1 MPKVENLTKQ
11 VVENIQ
17 IDEGLVFVDYGETT
31 EMKVAPTRGGGEFVA
46 NATIRNIEFDGR
58 RGATAGTQL
67 IDEQDAT
74 LNVTSIC
81 ASQETL
87 ALAFPGATVES
98 DGSVIKNPRCGLIPE
113 TAYRKNITMFAR
125 LLNGKYKKITIYNPM
140 SEGGL
145 TVRAVPK
152 GEGEYALSLKAHYKT
167 DNLNGDLWKIENIDD
182 FSVGGATQ
190 TTQTTT

>member
-11 VVENIQ
+11 EVENIQ

-113 TAYRKNITMFAR
+113 TAYRKNITMFST
-125 LLNGKYKKITIYNPM
+125 KQFY
-140 SEGGL
+140 
-145 TVRAVPK
+145 
-152 GEGEYALSLKAHYKT
+152 
-167 DNLNGDLWKIENIDD
+167 
-182 FSVGGATQ
+182 
-190 TTQTTT
+190 

>member
-11 VVENIQ
+11 EVENIQ

-152 GEGEYALSLKAHYKT
+152 GEGEYALALKAHYKT

-182 FSVGGATQ
+182 FTVGSAAQ

>member
-11 VVENIQ
+11 EVENIQ

-31 EMKVAPTRGGGEFVA
+31 EMRVAPTRGGGEFVA
-46 NATIRNIEFDGR
+46 TATIRNIEFDGR
-58 RGATAGTQL
+58 RGATAGTQV
-67 IDEQDAT
+67 IDEQDAN

-81 ASQETL
+81 ASQTTL
-87 ALAFPGATVES
+87 ALAFPGATVETE
-98 DGSVIKNPRCGLIPE
+98 GAIKNPRCGVIPE
-113 TAYRKNITMFAR
+113 TAYRKNVTMFAR

-152 GEGEYALSLKAHYKT
+152 GEGEYALALKAHYKT
-167 DNLNGDLWKIENIDD
+167 DALNGDLWKVEDIDD
-182 FSVGGATQ
+182 FTVGSN
-190 TTQTTT
+190 TTATTTTTT